1 MFGVTTSFVD
11 EEVYTTKLD
20 RSAAG
25 FRERERKAQR
35 IASEILGVRPPTRGY
50 SAVYLKTCLQIWQST
65 ANNPHIAEER
75 NLGLDD
81 SGVNEEDKYT
91 FLFRLTYTSL
101 QHNLGMVR
109 SFVVQMHT
117 SPLVHANN
125 NSSINLVLL
134 ELQSSTAHRPKP
146 ISPRFLSM
154 ALTEQWW
161 LRKKCLRLPNRP
173 LQRRRRRQ

>member
-75 NLGLDD
+75 TLNLDD
-81 SGVNEEDKYT
+81 SGVSEEVKYYP
-91 FLFRLTYTSL
+91 FYFRLTYTSL
-101 QHNLGMVR
+101 QRNIDMLR
-109 SFVVQMHT
+109 LFVVQIHIF
-117 SPLVHANN
+117 PLVQANSN
-125 NSSINLVLL
+125 NSSISISLVLL
-134 ELQSSTAHRPKP
+134 ELQPSTAHPRKP
-146 ISPRFLSM
+146 ISPRLPSM

-161 LRKKCLRLPNRP
+161 LRRKCFQLPNRP
-173 LQRRRRRQ
+173 LQRC